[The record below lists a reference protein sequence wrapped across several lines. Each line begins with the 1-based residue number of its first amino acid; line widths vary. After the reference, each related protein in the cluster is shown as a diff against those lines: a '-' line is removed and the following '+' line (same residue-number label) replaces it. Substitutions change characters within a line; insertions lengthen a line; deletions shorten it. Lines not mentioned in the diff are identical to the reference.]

1 MVPAV
6 LDEKY
11 VIRYCVN
18 AQHSNDNDILSGW
31 ELIKSHA
38 DEIIKQYEFEK
49 PGQLPV
55 NSLSIRRTLQT
66 STSIEEEASTPTTEL
81 SSKLKRLRFGVSKMV
96 SEPRIS
102 INQKKYNNRRAFS
115 SYRFGGSGDS
125 GKSVKS
131 QLARRCSI
139 IEKLEDDDDEF
150 LYNE

>member
-49 PGQLPV
+49 PGQLPG
-55 NSLSIRRTLQT
+55 NSLNIRRTLQT

-102 INQKKYNNRRAFS
+102 INQKNR
-115 SYRFGGSGDS
+115 
-125 GKSVKS
+125 
-131 QLARRCSI
+131 
-139 IEKLEDDDDEF
+139 
-150 LYNE
+150 